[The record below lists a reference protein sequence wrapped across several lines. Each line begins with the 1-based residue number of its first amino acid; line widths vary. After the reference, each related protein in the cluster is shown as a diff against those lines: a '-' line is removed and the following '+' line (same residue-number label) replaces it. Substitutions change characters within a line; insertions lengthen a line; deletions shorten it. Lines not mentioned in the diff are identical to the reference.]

1 MKKFL
6 LTFAL
11 LVFVSISLNAQSI
24 KQDAAGNYYQDS
36 TKTAKTS
43 AKPTGKTFTDKKG
56 VKYPVMI
63 SKNGKLFYVKTA
75 VKSGNT
81 YSVYIK

>member
-1 MKKFL
+1 MKNLILIFAFL
-6 LTFAL
+6 LI
-11 LVFVSISLNAQSI
+11 SIAGVNAQSI

-36 TKTAKTS
+36 TKTKTS
-43 AKPTGKTFTDKKG
+43 AKATGKMFTDKKG

-81 YSVYIK
+81 YNVYIK

>member
-36 TKTAKTS
+36 TKTKTAAKATS
-43 AKPTGKTFTDKKG
+43 KTFTDKKG

-81 YSVYIK
+81 YNVYIK

>member
-1 MKKFL
+1 MKKIL

-36 TKTAKTS
+36 TKTKTS
-43 AKPTGKTFTDKKG
+43 AKATGKTFTDKKG

-75 VKSGNT
+75 AKSGIVYN
-81 YSVYIK
+81 VYIK